1 MSIDLIILLIVPI
14 IGFAIYIYIKNKYN
28 NQPLKVLLKS
38 FVLGIFTGIF
48 AIILESLL
56 VKVSLFTGSTQNIY
70 ISFIV
75 ASLVEEGTKLAI
87 IFPLIIRSKM
97 FDDKLDGIMYMIFLG
112 LGFAGIENLVYIVYE
127 NIDTVHQ
134 VMLLRS
140 IISVPAHIMFAIIMG
155 YYISKYKFSS
165 KSKKIENIILAL
177 IVPVLLHGIYDFI
190 LMMSNRWAMIIF
202 VIYMTILMKFSLD
215 IFDKY
220 IKKSK
225 KDFYKGKQDRRN

>member
-1 MSIDLIILLIVPI
+1 MCIDLIILLIVPI